1 MANYVTKKEFN
12 ELVVAVSGLTEVVN
26 KLLESDKKAPTKKT
40 TPKKSEKKTR
50 SERLDEKYGDID
62 TRKKYIDTK
71 KLVMAEFSKCYVA
84 SNKTLAIPKTKYN
97 KVVTEVTES
106 LVGKKF
112 SAKACKDAFK
122 ENAKE
127 IKRA

>member
-26 KLLESDKKAPTKKT
+26 KLLESEKKAPTKKT
-40 TPKKSEKKTR
+40 TPKKSEEKKTR

-71 KLVMAEFSKCYVA
+71 KLVMSEFSKCYVA
-84 SNKTLAIPKTKYN
+84 SNKTLAIPKAKYN
-97 KVVTEVTES
+97 KVVGEVTES

-112 SAKACKDAFK
+112 SAKAL
-122 ENAKE
+122 
-127 IKRA
+127 IHKRD